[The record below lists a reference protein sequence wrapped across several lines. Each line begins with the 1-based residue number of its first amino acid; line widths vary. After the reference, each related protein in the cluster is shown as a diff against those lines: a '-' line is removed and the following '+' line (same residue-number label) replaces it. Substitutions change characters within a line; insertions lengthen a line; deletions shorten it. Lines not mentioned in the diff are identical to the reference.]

1 MNTDLKSYVHHYK
14 NFLDKKL
21 CNQTVKELKKIKTN
35 NWREHTFYN
44 RATNQEEKLSGNHE
58 LSTIYTEEIST
69 IKPVMDLY
77 WKAIHKYF
85 DYYKFPWWD
94 TWTGY
99 SLIRFNKYSK
109 NKKMAEHCDHITT
122 IFDGVRRGIPILS
135 VLTLLNEDYEGG
147 EFYMHDKIIKL
158 KKGDVLVFPSNF
170 LYPHK
175 VEPVIKG
182 SRYSMIS
189 WVY

>member
-109 NKKMAEHCDHITT
+109 
-122 IFDGVRRGIPILS
+122 
-135 VLTLLNEDYEGG
+135 
-147 EFYMHDKIIKL
+147 
-158 KKGDVLVFPSNF
+158 
-170 LYPHK
+170 
-175 VEPVIKG
+175 
-182 SRYSMIS
+182 
-189 WVY
+189 